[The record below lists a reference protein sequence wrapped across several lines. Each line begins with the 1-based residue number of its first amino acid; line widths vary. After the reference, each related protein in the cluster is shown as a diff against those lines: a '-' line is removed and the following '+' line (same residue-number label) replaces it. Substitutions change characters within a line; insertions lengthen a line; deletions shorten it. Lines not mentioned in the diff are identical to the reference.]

1 MEGTALNPKL
11 KIAIA
16 IPVYG
21 NPESMFMQSLTAMM
35 SHFYEAKLTN
45 TEGDVYDK
53 ELDVQIVSSSI
64 LTESRHRLAAEALH
78 CGADYMLWCDAD
90 HVFPK
95 DALCRLWSRNV
106 DIVGCNYARR
116 ITPTAP
122 TAAKVVGETDAENL
136 VYTTIEKARA
146 EEMEAV
152 DHLGFGLCL
161 MKMSIFDRLQEHA
174 ESEGR
179 NGFMPLFAML
189 PNEDH
194 TAVTGE
200 DVFFFKKCRDAGL
213 TVWCDHGV
221 SWEVG
226 HINKQI
232 ITNAHAVTQKDRW
245 GSKQSELR
253 AKFQQRIAELEA
265 AE

>member
-1 MEGTALNPKL
+1 MPSL

-21 NPESMFMQSLTAMM
+21 SAESMFMQSLTAMIC
-35 SHFYEAKLTN
+35 HFYEAKLTDQN
-45 TEGDVYDK
+45 GDLIDK
-53 ELDVQIVSSSI
+53 KVEVFIVSSSI

-78 CGADYMLWCDAD
+78 YDADYMLWCDAD
-90 HVFPK
+90 HVFPA

-136 VYTTIEKARA
+136 VYTTIEKAKA
-146 EEMEAV
+146 EEMQEV

-161 MKMSIFDRLQEHA
+161 MKMSIFDRMQEQA
-174 ESEGR
+174 EKEGR
-179 NGFMPLFAML
+179 NSFMPLFAML

-200 DVFFFKKCRDAGL
+200 DVYFFKKCRDAGL
-213 TVWCDHGV
+213 KVWCDHGV

-232 ITNAHAVTQKDRW
+232 ITNAHAVAHKDRW
-245 GSKQSELR
+245 GSKQNELR
-253 AKFQQRIAELEA
+253 KKFQQRIAEVEAQQEA